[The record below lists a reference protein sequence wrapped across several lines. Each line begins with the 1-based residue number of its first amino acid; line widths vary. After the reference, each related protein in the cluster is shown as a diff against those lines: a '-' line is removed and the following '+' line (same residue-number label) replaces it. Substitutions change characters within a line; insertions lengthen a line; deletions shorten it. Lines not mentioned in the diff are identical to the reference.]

1 MKMQQFIK
9 AYFFLFFFIQI
20 FDKLIMDGQVFEG
33 QLRGVE
39 DGRVDND
46 VRWKILELFI
56 LPTFAQW
63 LID

>member
-1 MKMQQFIK
+1 
-9 AYFFLFFFIQI
+9 
-20 FDKLIMDGQVFEG
+20 MDGQVFEG